1 MSYESVKKPAHYASK
16 TGVQAIEV
24 IQDFDLNFCLGN
36 VFKYIARAGK
46 KPNED
51 RMKDLLKAREYLDL
65 ELKSLSDNTAPQGF
79 TAPPVPAPPVP
90 APQGFTAF
98 KSDLRGLAAYTS
110 AAPIAASSAA
120 PLPPEVEVYDEV
132 AERLHEV
139 LTEFDP
145 YDQPRELVAEA
156 CDLMVQLLLLLSQRK
171 KGG

>member
-51 RMKDLLKAREYLDL
+51 RMKDLMKAREYLDL
-65 ELKSLSDNTAPQGF
+65 ELKSLESVPQ
-79 TAPPVPAPPVP
+79 VPAPP
-90 APQGFTAF
+90 GFIAF

-110 AAPIAASSAA
+110 AAPIAAQSAA

-171 KGG
+171 RNEG